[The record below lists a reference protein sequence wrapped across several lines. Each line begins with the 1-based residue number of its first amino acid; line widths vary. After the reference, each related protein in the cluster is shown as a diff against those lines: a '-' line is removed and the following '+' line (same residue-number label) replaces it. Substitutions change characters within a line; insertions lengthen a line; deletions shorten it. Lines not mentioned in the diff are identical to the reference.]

1 MLTEAQVRNAQSG
14 EKPRKIFDGGG
25 LYLEVA
31 PNGSRWWRL
40 KYRID
45 GVEKRLS
52 LGVYP
57 DITLKRARER
67 RQDARRLI
75 AEGIDP
81 SAQRKAA
88 KAAVQ
93 DTFEALA
100 REFFDVRRNG
110 MAEKTFTKR
119 QQRFEKFAFPK
130 VGSRPI
136 AKITAPEFLAMLKAV
151 EARGNNETAH
161 RLRSE
166 SGQVFRYAIAT
177 GRAERDITADLR
189 GALAPVRVTHHPAV
203 TEPAKIGELLR
214 AIHDYRGHPV
224 VEAALKLAPLLFV
237 RPGEL
242 RLAEWADIRLEGND
256 PEYRI
261 PAARMKMRE
270 QHVVPL
276 ARQAVALLKGLQA
289 YRGGTKYVF
298 PSVRTFSRPIS
309 NNTINGSLRR
319 LGYSSEEMTG
329 HGFRTIASTC
339 LNELGYPPDVIE
351 LQLAHAE
358 RNDVRAA
365 YNRASRLPNRR
376 KMMQEWADYLDGLR
390 AGIHTVSINRRDE

>member
-1 MLTEAQVRNAQSG
+1 MLTEAEVRNAQPS
-14 EKPRKIFDGGG
+14 EKSRKIFDGGG

-67 RQDARRLI
+67 RQEARRLI

-81 SAQRKAA
+81 SAQRKAE

-100 REFFDVRRNG
+100 REYFDVKREA
-110 MAEKTFTKR
+110 MAEKTFSKR

-130 VGSRPI
+130 LGSRPI

-151 EARGNNETAH
+151 EARGANETAH

-189 GALAPVRVTHHPAV
+189 GALAPVRVTHHAAII
-203 TEPAKIGELLR
+203 EPEKIGELLR
-214 AIHDYRGHPV
+214 AIDCYRGHPV
-224 VEAALKLAPLLFV
+224 TEAALRLAPLLFV
-237 RPGEL
+237 RPSEL
-242 RLAEWADIRLEGND
+242 RLAEWADIRLVGPE

-261 PAARMKMRE
+261 PATRMKMRE

-276 ARQAVALLKGLQA
+276 SRQAVAILSSIHG
-289 YRGGTKYVF
+289 YSGDTKYVF
-298 PSVRTFSRPIS
+298 PSVRTFARPIS
-309 NNTINGSLRR
+309 DNTINASLRR
-319 LGYSSEEMTG
+319 LGYSSEQMTG
-329 HGFRTIASTC
+329 HGFRTIASTR

-365 YNRASRLPNRR
+365 YNRASRLLERR
-376 KMMQEWADYLDGLR
+376 RMMQQWADYLDSLR
-390 AGIHTVSINRRDE
+390 ATAATSGEPTE

>member
-1 MLTEAQVRNAQSG
+1 MLTEAQVRNAQPG

-67 RQDARRLI
+67 CQDARRLI

-100 REFFDVRRNG
+100 REYFGVKRTG
-110 MAEKTFTKR
+110 LTEKTFSKR
-119 QQRFEKFAFPK
+119 LQRFEKFAFPK
-130 VGSRPI
+130 LGSRPI
-136 AKITAPEFLAMLKAV
+136 AKITAPEFLAMLKVV
-151 EARGNNETAH
+151 EARGANETAH

-177 GRAERDITADLR
+177 GRAERDVTADLR

-203 TEPAKIGELLR
+203 IEPEKIGELLR
-214 AIHDYRGHPV
+214 ALHSYRGHPS

-242 RLAEWADIRLEGND
+242 RLAEWADIRLEGSE

-276 ARQAVALLKGLQA
+276 SRQAVAILTELRS
-289 YRGGTKYVF
+289 YSGGTRYVF
-298 PSVRTFSRPIS
+298 PSVRTFTRPIS
-309 NNTINGSLRR
+309 DNTINASLRR

-329 HGFRTIASTC
+329 HGFRTIASTQ

-365 YNRASRLPNRR
+365 YNRASRLTDRR
-376 KMMQEWADYLDGLR
+376 KMMQEWADYLDRLR
-390 AGIHTVSINRRDE
+390 EGVVGTLPQTR

>member
-1 MLTEAQVRNAQSG
+1 MLTEAQVRNTKPA
-14 EKPRKIFDGGG
+14 EKPRKLFDAGG
-25 LYLEVA
+25 LYLELR
-31 PNGSRWWRL
+31 PNGARYWRF
-40 KYRID
+40 KYYIN
-45 GVEKRLS
+45 GVEKRVS

-57 DITLKRARER
+57 VITLKRARER
-67 RQDARRLI
+67 CLDARRLV

-81 SAQRKAA
+81 SAQRKAE

-100 REFFDVRRNG
+100 RECFDVKRNG
-110 MAEKTFTKR
+110 MAEKSFVKR
-119 QQRFEKFAFPK
+119 QQRFEKFAFPTL
-130 VGSRPI
+130 GSRPI
-136 AKITAPEFLAMLKAV
+136 RKLTAPEFLAMLKAV
-151 EARGNNETAH
+151 EARGKYETAH

-177 GRAERDITADLR
+177 GRAERDVTADLR
-189 GALAPVRVTHHPAV
+189 GALAPVRVTHHPAII
-203 TEPAKIGELLR
+203 EPAKIGELMR
-214 AIHDYRGHPV
+214 ALHNYRGHQV
-224 VEAALKLAPLLFV
+224 TEAALKLAPLLFV

-242 RLAEWADIRLEGND
+242 RLAEWADIRLEGDD

-261 PAARMKMRE
+261 PAARMKMRQ

-276 ARQAVALLKGLQA
+276 ARQAVEILTELHPYSGD
-289 YRGGTKYVF
+289 TKYVF
-298 PSVRTFSRPIS
+298 PSIRTFTRPIS
-309 NNTINGSLRR
+309 DNTINGSLRR

-339 LNELGYPPDVIE
+339 LNELGYHPDIIE

-358 RNDVRAA
+358 RDNVRAA
-365 YNRASRLPNRR
+365 YNRAQRLADRR

-390 AGIHTVSINRRDE
+390 AGAGVTAIRRSA

>member
-1 MLTEAQVRNAQSG
+1 MLTEAEVRNALPG

-67 RQDARRLI
+67 RQEARRLI

-100 REFFDVRRNG
+100 REYFDVKREA

-130 VGSRPI
+130 LGSRPI

-151 EARGNNETAH
+151 EARGANETAH
-161 RLRSE
+161 RLLSE

-189 GALAPVRVTHHPAV
+189 GALAPVRVTHHAAII
-203 TEPAKIGELLR
+203 EPERIGELLR
-214 AIHDYRGHPV
+214 SIDSYRGHPV

-237 RPGEL
+237 RPSEL
-242 RLAEWADIRLEGND
+242 RLAEWADIRLHGSD
-256 PEYRI
+256 AEYRI

-276 ARQAVALLKGLQA
+276 SRQAVAILNGLHG
-289 YRGGTKYVF
+289 YSGDTKYVF
-298 PSVRTFSRPIS
+298 PSVRTFARPIS
-309 NNTINGSLRR
+309 DNTINASLRR
-319 LGYSSEEMTG
+319 LGYSSEQMTG

-339 LNELGYPPDVIE
+339 LNELGYPPDIIE

-365 YNRASRLPNRR
+365 YNRASRLSERR
-376 KMMQEWADYLDGLR
+376 RMMQEWADYLDVLR
-390 AGIHTVSINRRDE
+390 SGEDAL